1 MNQIEIDYRVVKAD
15 SGDIYESYAT
25 VGLTNKHIQEIAEYI
40 LADKDHQT
48 GELQDIPHHIYDRI
62 SDAIVETAVR
72 DMKEEGVPLY
82 NDDDIAFQTYLP
94 AMLIDLLPDEVV
106 DVLPD
111 FLFENE
117 EEEEGEAEDGEEDD
131 DDEGLTPEEEQQQ
144 REITT
149 KEELFEYIGSY
160 LSDEEKEEIVNG
172 EPSDMHFGVGLLIR
186 NIIVYP
192 GIIKITE
199 LFDVNPLEIF
209 HPDDASHFIIEEY
222 QSYLKKQS
230 EEATDNDDE
239 EFEFPEPTKEN
250 TLYLTIKQ
258 VYFDQIMEG
267 SKTEEYRE
275 IKETTYKKYLEVDE
289 GGNMLFSLKA
299 ISEEELNSYSEADLL
314 YIYNDGVCPL
324 VPKENLWYLN
334 LAVGYNKV
342 RDTALVEVEGITFEV
357 AKDKYG
363 KPARFFAAED
373 GSITFDPNGNLC
385 VWTAVLH
392 LGKVVEKNIV
402 TK

>member
-1 MNQIEIDYRVVKAD
+1 MNLIEIDYRVVKAD
-15 SGDIYESYAT
+15 TGDTYDFYAT

-72 DMKEEGVPLY
+72 DMKEEDVPLY
-82 NDDDIAFQTYLP
+82 NDDDIVFQTYLP

-111 FLFENE
+111 FLFEEDEEEEGGEEDGENE
-117 EEEEGEAEDGEEDD
+117 EEEE
-131 DDEGLTPEEEQQQ
+131 
-144 REITT
+144 
-149 KEELFEYIGSY
+149 FE
-160 LSDEEKEEIVNG
+160 V
-172 EPSDMHFGVGLLIR
+172 P
-186 NIIVYP
+186 
-192 GIIKITE
+192 
-199 LFDVNPLEIF
+199 
-209 HPDDASHFIIEEY
+209 A
-222 QSYLKKQS
+222 
-230 EEATDNDDE
+230 
-239 EFEFPEPTKEN
+239 PTKEN

-258 VYFDQIMEG
+258 QYFDQIMDG

-289 GGNMLFSLKA
+289 AGNILFSLDA
-299 ISEEELNSYSEADLL
+299 ISEEELNSYEELDQY
-314 YIYNDGVCPL
+314 YIYNNGECPFI
-324 VPKENLWYLN
+324 PKQNLWYLN

-342 RDTALVEVEGITFEV
+342 RDTALVEVRDITFEV
-357 AKDKYG
+357 AKDKHG
-363 KPARFFAAED
+363 NPARFFAGEGGAA
-373 GSITFDPNGNLC
+373 TFDSNGDLC